1 MNFLELLGLGN
12 KRLSLDIS
20 VSDPDAPTEPT
31 DDGQNPD
38 APPKEAPGA
47 HSPTTQPVATAQTPA
62 GPPALSAVDIVVACN
77 EGGEPTLAE
86 LALKTPHTRE
96 QLDARLKQAKS
107 VRAVCALVGMHALAD
122 KLVAEGATKEAAML
136 ATWTA
141 LAAQSQENPVDNTP
155 PTTGQQKMRR
165 GEFAKLSPQ
174 SAHSFIMSGGA
185 VVD

>member
-12 KRLSLDIS
+12 KRLALDIS

-31 DDGQNPD
+31 DDEQKPD
-38 APPKEAPGA
+38 TPKEEAPSA
-47 HSPTTQPVATAQTPA
+47 HSPAAQPVATAVLA

-77 EGGEPTLAE
+77 EQGEPTLAE
-86 LALKTPHTRE
+86 LVLKTPHTRE
-96 QLDARLKQAKS
+96 QLDARLQQAKA
-107 VRAVCALVGMHALAD
+107 VRAVCASVGMPALAD

-141 LAAQSQENPVDNTP
+141 LAARSTENQIDITP
-155 PTTGQQKMRR
+155 PVADKAKMHR